1 MAKKKDEQAEAEK
14 LARSA
19 TAEKEKPARKSLP
32 KPKTREAKP
41 EAPVSGAL
49 SKREQERSLWAPRV
63 ESKAKRAKKKTK

>member
-32 KPKTREAKP
+32 KPKTRKAKP
-41 EAPVSGAL
+41 EVSGKL
-49 SKREQERSLWAPRV
+49 SSREQARSLWAPRV
-63 ESKAKRAKKKTK
+63 SAKTPKKKKSK